1 MKKLFSLLAALGLLT
16 GAAHAKLN
24 VVATLPDFA
33 SLAED
38 IGGDKVKV
46 TSLAKGTEDPHF
58 VDAKPSF
65 IRVLNQ
71 ADALVEGGAELE
83 AGWLPPLVQNARNP
97 RILPNAAGH
106 IVLARGL
113 KLLDVPAKLD
123 RSQGDVHA
131 SGNPHYNLDPGNF
144 KPMATTIAEAFSR
157 LDPANASAYQANL
170 RAFSNRLERKMAEW
184 AKLAEPLRGMRVVTY
199 HKSFDYLAARYGF
212 DIVGQIEPKPGIEPS
227 ATHISALIPKAKA
240 AGVKL
245 VLMEPNRA
253 RKTPQ
258 FVADSIGAKLVVCP
272 GLVGGSPEAK
282 TCLDLIDHDLRALLK
297 AAQAIPGRARPDR
310 PTDQRLKEGGGGSPS
325 L

>member
-1 MKKLFSLLAALGLLT
+1 MRTLFCLLAALALLT

-33 SLAED
+33 SLAEE

-46 TSLAKGTEDPHF
+46 TSLARGTEDAHF

-71 ADALVEGGAELE
+71 ADVLIEGGAELE
-83 AGWLPPLVQNARNP
+83 LGWLPPLVQNARNP
-97 RILPNAAGH
+97 RILPNAPGH

-113 KLLDVPAKLD
+113 KLLDVPTKLD

-131 SGNPHYNLDPGNF
+131 AGNPHYNLDPGNF
-144 KPMATTIAEAFSR
+144 KVMAANIAEGFSR
-157 LDPANASAYQANL
+157 LDPANASLYQANL
-170 RAFSNRLERKMAEW
+170 RAFSERLDVKMAAW
-184 AKLAEPLRGMRVVTY
+184 AKLAEPLRGVKVITY

-212 DIVGQIEPKPGIEPS
+212 EIVDQIEPKPGLEPT
-227 ATHISALIPKAKA
+227 ATHISTLIPKAKA

-245 VLMEPNRA
+245 VMMEPNRA

-272 GLVGGSPEAK
+272 GLVGGSPRRRRVATSLTT
-282 TCLDLIDHDLRALLK
+282 TC
-297 AAQAIPGRARPDR
+297 GR
-310 PTDQRLKEGGGGSPS
+310 S
-325 L
+325 

>member
-1 MKKLFSLLAALGLLT
+1 MRTLFCLLAALALLT

-33 SLAED
+33 SLAEE

-46 TSLAKGTEDPHF
+46 TSLARGTEDAHF

-71 ADALVEGGAELE
+71 ADALIEGGAELE
-83 AGWLPPLVQNARNP
+83 SGWLPPLVQNARNP
-97 RILPNAAGH
+97 RILPNATGH

-113 KLLDVPAKLD
+113 KLLDVPTKLD

-131 SGNPHYNLDPGNF
+131 AGNPHYNLDPGNF
-144 KPMATTIAEAFSR
+144 KVMAATIAEGFSR
-157 LDPANASAYQANL
+157 LDPANASLYQANL
-170 RAFSNRLERKMAEW
+170 RAFSERLDVKMAAW
-184 AKLAEPLRGMRVVTY
+184 AKLAEPLRGVKVITY
-199 HKSFDYLAARYGF
+199 HKSFEYLAARYGF
-212 DIVGQIEPKPGIEPS
+212 EIVDQIEPKPGLEPT
-227 ATHISALIPKAKA
+227 ATHISTLIPKAKA

-245 VLMEPNRA
+245 VMMEPNRA

-282 TCLDLIDHDLRALLK
+282 TCCDLIDYNLRALVK
-297 AAQAIPGRARPDR
+297 AAQN
-310 PTDQRLKEGGGGSPS
+310 
-325 L
+325 

>member
-1 MKKLFSLLAALGLLT
+1 MKNFFSLIAALALLT
-16 GAAHAKLN
+16 NAAHAKLN
-24 VVATLPDFA
+24 VVATLPDYA

-71 ADALVEGGAELE
+71 ADVLLEGGAELE
-83 AGWLPPLVQNARNP
+83 VGWLPPLVQNARNP
-97 RILPNAAGH
+97 RILSDAPGH

-113 KLLDVPAKLD
+113 KLLDVPTTLD

-131 SGNPHYNLDPGNF
+131 AGNPHYSLDPANL
-144 KPMATTIAEAFSR
+144 KPMAATIAEAFSR
-157 LDPANASAYQANL
+157 LDPANQSVYQANL
-170 RAFSNRLERKMAEW
+170 RAFSERLDQKLAEW
-184 AKLAEPLRGMRVVTY
+184 ARLAAPLRGVKVITY
-199 HKSFDYLAARYGF
+199 HKSFEYLAARYGF
-212 DIVGQIEPKPGIEPS
+212 EIFAQIEPKPGLEPTP
-227 ATHISALIPKAKA
+227 THINALIPKAKA

-245 VLMEPNRA
+245 VMMEPNRA
-253 RKTPQ
+253 QKTPQ

-282 TCLDLIDHDLRALLK
+282 TCCDLIDCNLRALLK
-297 AAQAIPGRARPDR
+297 A
-310 PTDQRLKEGGGGSPS
+310 L
-325 L
+325 

>member
-1 MKKLFSLLAALGLLT
+1 MKKFFSLLAALALLT

-24 VVATLPDFA
+24 VVASLPDFA

-46 TSLAKGTEDPHF
+46 TSLARGTEDAHF

-65 IRVLNQ
+65 IRALNQ
-71 ADALVEGGAELE
+71 ADALIEGGAELE
-83 AGWLPPLVQNARNP
+83 QGWLPPLVQNARNP

-113 KLLDVPAKLD
+113 KLLDVPTKLD

-131 SGNPHYNLDPGNF
+131 AGNPHFNLDPANF
-144 KPMATTIAEAFSR
+144 RAMAATIAEAFAR
-157 LDPANASAYQANL
+157 LDAANAPHYAANL
-170 RAFSNRLERKMAEW
+170 KRFNERLAGRLADW
-184 AKLAEPLRGMRVVTY
+184 DKLAVPLRGVKVITY
-199 HKSFDYLAARYGF
+199 HKSFDYLAARYGLVVF
-212 DIVGQIEPKPGIEPS
+212 GQIEPKPGIEPTP
-227 ATHISALIPKAKA
+227 THINALIPQAKS

-258 FVADSIGAKLVVCP
+258 FVADSIGARLVVCP
-272 GLVGGSPEAK
+272 GLVGGAPEAK
-282 TCLDLIDHDLRALLK
+282 SCFELIEFDLRALLK
-297 AAQAIPGRARPDR
+297 GLQP
-310 PTDQRLKEGGGGSPS
+310 
-325 L
+325 

>member
-1 MKKLFSLLAALGLLT
+1 MKKFFCLLAALGLLT
-16 GAAHAKLN
+16 GVAHAKLN

-46 TSLAKGTEDPHF
+46 ISLTKGTEDAHF

-71 ADALVEGGAELE
+71 ADALIEGGAELE
-83 AGWLPPLVQNARNP
+83 SGWLPPLVQNARNP
-97 RILPNAAGH
+97 RILPNAPGH

-113 KLLDVPAKLD
+113 KLLDVPTTLD

-131 SGNPHYNLDPGNF
+131 AGNPHYNLDPGNF
-144 KPMATTIAEAFSR
+144 KVMAATIAEGFSR
-157 LDPANASAYQANL
+157 LDPANASLYQANL
-170 RAFSNRLERKMAEW
+170 RAFSDRLDLKMAAW
-184 AKLAEPLRGMRVVTY
+184 AKLAEPLRGVKVITY
-199 HKSFDYLAARYGF
+199 HKSFEYLAARYGF
-212 DIVGQIEPKPGIEPS
+212 EIVDQIEPKPGLEPT

-245 VLMEPNRA
+245 VMMEPNRA

-282 TCLDLIDHDLRALLK
+282 TCCDLIDCNLRALVK
-297 AAQAIPGRARPDR
+297 ALQP
-310 PTDQRLKEGGGGSPS
+310 
-325 L
+325 

>member
-1 MKKLFSLLAALGLLT
+1 MRTLFCLLAALALLT
-16 GAAHAKLN
+16 SAAHAKLN

-46 TSLAKGTEDPHF
+46 TSLAKGTEDAHF

-71 ADALVEGGAELE
+71 ADVLIEGGAELE
-83 AGWLPPLVQNARNP
+83 SGWLPPLVQNARNP
-97 RILPNAAGH
+97 RILPHAPGH

-113 KLLDVPAKLD
+113 KLLDVPTTLD

-131 SGNPHYNLDPGNF
+131 AGNPHYNLDPANF
-144 KPMATTIAEAFSR
+144 KIMAATIAEGFSR
-157 LDPANASAYQANL
+157 LDPAYQSVYQANL
-170 RAFSNRLERKMAEW
+170 RAFSERLDQKMADW
-184 AKLAEPLRGMRVVTY
+184 AKLAAPLRGMKVITY

-212 DIVGQIEPKPGIEPS
+212 EIVGQIEPKPGIEPS

-245 VLMEPNRA
+245 VLMEPNRS

-272 GLVGGSPEAK
+272 GLVGGTPEAK
-282 TCLDLIDHDLRALLK
+282 TCFDLIDCNLRAMLK
-297 AAQAIPGRARPDR
+297 AAQP
-310 PTDQRLKEGGGGSPS
+310 
-325 L
+325 

>member
-1 MKKLFSLLAALGLLT
+1 MKPFFCLLAAFALLT
-16 GAAHAKLN
+16 SAAHAKLN

-33 SLAED
+33 SLAEE

-71 ADALVEGGAELE
+71 ADALIEGGAELE
-83 AGWLPPLVQNARNP
+83 QGWLPPLVQNARNP
-97 RILPNAAGH
+97 RILPNAPGH
-106 IVLARGL
+106 LVLARGL
-113 KLLDVPAKLD
+113 KLLDVPTTLD

-131 SGNPHYNLDPGNF
+131 AGNPHYNLDPANF
-144 KPMATTIAEAFSR
+144 KVMATTLAEGFSR

-170 RAFSNRLERKMAEW
+170 HAFSDRLDQKMAAW
-184 AKLAEPLRGMRVVTY
+184 AKLAGPLRGVKVITY

-227 ATHISALIPKAKA
+227 ATHINALIPKAKA

-245 VLMEPNRA
+245 VMMEPNRA

-258 FVADSIGAKLVVCP
+258 FVADSISARLVVCP
-272 GLVGGSPEAK
+272 GLVGGAPEAK
-282 TCLDLIDHDLRALLK
+282 TCLDLVDYNLRALLK
-297 AAQAIPGRARPDR
+297 AAQP
-310 PTDQRLKEGGGGSPS
+310 
-325 L
+325 

>member
-1 MKKLFSLLAALGLLT
+1 MKKLFSLLAAIGLLT

-46 TSLAKGTEDPHF
+46 TSLARGTEDVHF

-71 ADALVEGGAELE
+71 ADALIEGGAELE
-83 AGWLPPLVQNARNP
+83 LGWLPPLVQGARNP

-113 KLLDVPAKLD
+113 KLLEIPTRLD
-123 RSQGDVHA
+123 RSQGDIHA
-131 SGNPHYNLDPGNF
+131 SGNPHFNLDPANF
-144 KPMATTIAEAFSR
+144 KPMAATIAEAFSR
-157 LDPANASAYQANL
+157 LDPANQSVYQANL
-170 RAFSNRLERKMAEW
+170 RAFSDRLEQKMAEW
-184 AKLAEPLRGMRVVTY
+184 TKLAAPLRGVKVITY
-199 HKSFDYLAARYGF
+199 HKSFEYLAARYGF
-212 DIVGQIEPKPGIEPS
+212 EIFGQIEPKPGLEPT
-227 ATHISALIPKAKA
+227 ATHINALIPNAKA

-245 VLMEPNRA
+245 VMMEPNRA

-282 TCLDLIDHDLRALLK
+282 TCCDLIDYNLRALVK
-297 AAQAIPGRARPDR
+297 AAQN
-310 PTDQRLKEGGGGSPS
+310 
-325 L
+325 